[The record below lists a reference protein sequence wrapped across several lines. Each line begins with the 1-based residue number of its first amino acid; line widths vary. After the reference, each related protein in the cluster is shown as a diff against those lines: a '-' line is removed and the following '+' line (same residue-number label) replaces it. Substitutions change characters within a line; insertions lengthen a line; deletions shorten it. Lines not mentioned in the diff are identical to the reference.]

1 MAVQH
6 WLTRYHTGVAA
17 IDTLHD
23 DLFDRMDKVYS
34 DIISKAGPVVV
45 AKQVAQ
51 LTDKVIAHLDEEE
64 AEMRTAKYDGLE
76 AHAANHRALRTQLQA
91 LRKRADAGGNIGTDA
106 LDALNQYFTTHIKQF
121 DLPFAKAVSLGA
133 PPPRP

>member
-17 IDTLHD
+17 IDALHD
-23 DLFDRMDKVYS
+23 ELFDRMDKVYT
-34 DIISKAGPVVV
+34 DIISKAGPVPI
-45 AKQVAQ
+45 AKQITE
-51 LTDKVIAHLDEEE
+51 LTGKVLEHLDEEE
-64 AEMRTAKYDGLE
+64 GEMKTASYDGLE

-91 LRKRADAGGNIGTDA
+91 LRKRAEAGGNIGTDA

-121 DLPFAKAVSLGA
+121 DVPWAKQVGGKG
-133 PPPRP
+133 